1 MWQRSQQLLERA
13 RQSLAGGVSSP
24 FRAMFRPVP
33 LYFSRGSGSRLEDVD
48 GNSYIDYTLAW
59 GPLILGHAHPAIV
72 EAIQKQ
78 VSRGMTYGAQHE
90 VEIAVAERIQ
100 SLVPCAELSA
110 FTSSGSEALQLAFRL
125 ARAATGRNLILKFE
139 GHYHGWMD
147 SELISYHP
155 SREQVGAESQ
165 PNVVLHSKG
174 QSPSVAADLVVAS
187 WNKID
192 RLREALERHP
202 HGIAGIVMEPV
213 LCNSGCILPAPGYL
227 QAARELATQYDAIL
241 IFDEVI
247 TGFRIALGGAQQHF
261 NVTPDL
267 ATFGKAVA
275 GGPALSVVA
284 GKKEIAELIAGR
296 GVNFG
301 GTFNGNPISL
311 CAADA
316 TLAELSRNGGEAL
329 QRANC
334 LGEALR
340 AGIEQ
345 RARAKG
351 IPLIACGFGAAFAVH
366 FTERKELNCYR
377 DTLDDDPVRLQ
388 SFLEACLRRGVYGL
402 PDGRF
407 YTSAAHSE
415 ADVETTLAVIG
426 QALDE
431 LA

>member
-1 MWQRSQQLLERA
+1 MWQKSQQLLERA
-13 RQSLAGGVSSP
+13 SKSLAGGVSSP
-24 FRAMFRPVP
+24 FRAMFRPAP
-33 LYFSRGSGSRLEDVD
+33 LYFRCGSGSRLEDVD

-72 EAIQKQ
+72 EAIRKQ

-90 VEIAVAERIQ
+90 FEIAVAERIQ

-125 ARAATGRNLILKFE
+125 ARAFTGRNLILKFE

-155 SREQVGAESQ
+155 SREQVGDESR

-187 WNKID
+187 WNSAD
-192 RLREALERHP
+192 RLRETLERNP
-202 HGIAGIVMEPV
+202 GTIAGIVMEPV

-227 QAARELATQYDAIL
+227 QAVRELATQHGAVLIL
-241 IFDEVI
+241 DEVI
-247 TGFRIALGGAQQHF
+247 TGFRIGLGGAQQHF
-261 NVTPDL
+261 GVTPDL

-284 GKKEIAELIAGR
+284 GKKEIVGLIAGK

-316 TLAELSRNGGEAL
+316 TLAELSCNGGEAL
-329 QRANC
+329 KRANR

-340 AGIEQ
+340 AGIQE
-345 RARAKG
+345 RAQAKG
-351 IPLIACGFGAAFAVH
+351 VPLIACGFGAAFAIH
-366 FTERKELNCYR
+366 FTGRKQLTCYR
-377 DTLDDDPVRLQ
+377 DTLDDDGARLQ
-388 SFLEACLRRGVYGL
+388 RFLEACVRRGVYSL

-407 YTSAAHSE
+407 YTSTAHTE
-415 ADVETTLAVIG
+415 ADIEQSLAVID
-426 QALDE
+426 QALE
-431 LA
+431 A